1 MVILMTFDVGDEKTK
16 NKTREIRTHA
26 SVSSSLHK
34 TNWSVSGFF
43 NFLFYVGKKI

>member
-1 MVILMTFDVGDEKTK
+1 MVILITFDVGDEKTK

-34 TNWSVSGFF
+34 TIGLCLVFLILNF
-43 NFLFYVGKKI
+43 NVGKKI